1 MVFLVICYYIISIC
15 NCCYYRSKYFCRQ
28 YTVYRFCP
36 LTWYTIL
43 NSVLLLLLLLLL
55 LLDYHLFVFFNYL
68 GFIIFFNLF
77 YNIFVLIIFL
87 FFVLFLFSE
96 NTFVLCNLYAVHG
109 FLYSIFSIKITY
121 TLFQTKLIKQ
131 INKY

>member
-1 MVFLVICYYIISIC
+1 MVYYFKLGSITVAVVAVVVGLSFIC
-15 NCCYYRSKYFCRQ
+15 
-28 YTVYRFCP
+28 
-36 LTWYTIL
+36 L
-43 NSVLLLLLLLLL
+43 
-55 LLDYHLFVFFNYL
+55 FNYL
-68 GFIIFFNLF
+68 GFIIFFNIF